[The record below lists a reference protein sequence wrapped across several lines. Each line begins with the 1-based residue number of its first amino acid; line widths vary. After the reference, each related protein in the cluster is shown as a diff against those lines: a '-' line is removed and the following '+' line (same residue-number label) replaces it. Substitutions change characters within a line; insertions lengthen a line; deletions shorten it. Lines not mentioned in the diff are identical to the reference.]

1 MYSLS
6 KHYPHTLTEVF
17 IFLLFIL
24 QLPLKLSIKMTSLPG
39 RIGWS
44 VTGDRTLDFARDP
57 MDFTQRHIKAFKSRM
72 FQGRSMNRP
81 HAFVASNQGLKE
93 VLEGMIQI
101 FTMTM
106 RNVRLLV
113 IIKFSI
119 KQVYKKVTKAEVLS
133 ISALLEKRRE
143 GLNA

>member
-1 MYSLS
+1 
-6 KHYPHTLTEVF
+6 
-17 IFLLFIL
+17 
-24 QLPLKLSIKMTSLPG
+24 MTSLPG

-106 RNVRLLV
+106 RNVRLLA
-113 IIKFSI
+113 IIKCSI
-119 KQVYKKVTKAEVLS
+119 KQVYKCQVST
-133 ISALLEKRRE
+133 IKRCQR
-143 GLNA
+143 LRL

>member
-1 MYSLS
+1 
-6 KHYPHTLTEVF
+6 
-17 IFLLFIL
+17 
-24 QLPLKLSIKMTSLPG
+24 MTSLPG

-93 VLEGMIQI
+93 VLEGMTQI

-119 KQVYKKVTKAEVLS
+119 KQVYKCQVC
-133 ISALLEKRRE
+133 LLYTSPSPRD
-143 GLNA
+143 A

>member
-1 MYSLS
+1 MCTCCL
-6 KHYPHTLTEVF
+6 HYIDRTKGNKFFVKT
-17 IFLLFIL
+17 
-24 QLPLKLSIKMTSLPG
+24 LSIRSNRSIQFFPLDTAAATQSITMTSLPG

-44 VTGDRTLDFARDP
+44 FTGDRTLDFARDP

-101 FTMTM
+101 FTVTDS
-106 RNVRLLV
+106 NFWLLV
-113 IIKFSI
+113 IVKNNI
-119 KQVYKKVTKAEVLS
+119 KQVD
-133 ISALLEKRRE
+133 R
-143 GLNA
+143 G